1 MKKKPIGYKRTLL
14 FLLSLLL
21 FVQAGLFPLSEPVFA
36 AEAEQTE
43 ELLSE
48 PEELLLE
55 EEAPTGAQPEPAEP
69 VTEMPSQDPPAESE
83 PESPQQPESPEP
95 ATEIAEQEQP
105 AAPETETEGLLEEET
120 EPESREQGNGDGL
133 IEDPEAPQII
143 PGEEPEETVV
153 LQDATAVPDSAPAG
167 ITTFSLASYDGAFG
181 NQLDSVSRKFYD
193 ERVSYYVTGRAS
205 GSMTVE
211 YTAETS
217 PVTFEASVVEQE
229 NGTLVIDRTAQEYL
243 DFQDQVRF
251 SMQSS
256 VDAFLYDHPEIFW
269 FRGGSYS
276 YAPGKKYD
284 ESTGEWTGY
293 LAKLVYTP
301 GVAFSGAK
309 SLMGAYD
316 AALPQVAARIA
327 QEADDNGDGRCDDVE
342 LVRGIHDYL
351 CQTLYYDTAAYESY
365 QQTGDYR
372 IFCSAGAIL
381 PGTVGSGVVCEGYAK
396 GFKVLCDQ
404 LGIPCVLI
412 GGTVVQNNVREGHM
426 WNGVQIGGRWYLV
439 DATWDDKVDTIS
451 YQYFLA
457 GDTFGNRVSSGNFGG
472 SDPGGST
479 IFTYPYLETQGISYC
494 DTVAHIYEAVETAA
508 PACTTEGYTLYQCS
522 ACGASYKETVPALSH
537 DYQVQST
544 VAATCTAD
552 GYTVYACSRCGDT
565 YTGDAVSAL
574 GHDYRVQSTAAAA
587 CTAGGYTVYACS
599 RCADTYTGDTV
610 PALGHHYVQ
619 TADSATCT
627 SAGKLTYTCSRCK
640 ASYQTARAAYGHT
653 YVQGLCSRCGIGDTI
668 TKASVSSI
676 AKQGY
681 TGKAIKPSVKVSF
694 GGRTL
699 RQGTDY
705 TLAYRNNKKVGTA
718 QVTITGK
725 GKYRGTRT
733 LSFKIVKQSVASL
746 KYSRIS
752 DKTYNGKAQKPNV
765 TVKNGSLKLKKNK
778 DYTITY
784 SKNKN
789 IGKAVITIKGKGSY
803 NGKKK
808 LYFNIVP
815 KKTAL
820 TRVVSNTK
828 SRMGVNWKK
837 ISGVTGY
844 QIQYSTSSSFKNAK
858 TVTVKGKT
866 SRVIKNLKKGK
877 TYYVRVRTY
886 KTVDKVK
893 YYSGWCGKKKVK
905 IRKK

>member
-1 MKKKPIGYKRTLL
+1 MKKEIMGYKRTLL

-43 ELLSE
+43 ELLSA

-95 ATEIAEQEQP
+95 ATEIAEPEQP

-301 GVAFSGAK
+301 GVAFSGAE

-439 DATWDDKVDTIS
+439 DAT
-451 YQYFLA
+451 
-457 GDTFGNRVSSGNFGG
+457 
-472 SDPGGST
+472 
-479 IFTYPYLETQGISYC
+479 
-494 DTVAHIYEAVETAA
+494 
-508 PACTTEGYTLYQCS
+508 
-522 ACGASYKETVPALSH
+522 
-537 DYQVQST
+537 
-544 VAATCTAD
+544 
-552 GYTVYACSRCGDT
+552 
-565 YTGDAVSAL
+565 
-574 GHDYRVQSTAAAA
+574 
-587 CTAGGYTVYACS
+587 
-599 RCADTYTGDTV
+599 
-610 PALGHHYVQ
+610 
-619 TADSATCT
+619 
-627 SAGKLTYTCSRCK
+627 
-640 ASYQTARAAYGHT
+640 
-653 YVQGLCSRCGIGDTI
+653 
-668 TKASVSSI
+668 
-676 AKQGY
+676 
-681 TGKAIKPSVKVSF
+681 
-694 GGRTL
+694 
-699 RQGTDY
+699 
-705 TLAYRNNKKVGTA
+705 
-718 QVTITGK
+718 
-725 GKYRGTRT
+725 
-733 LSFKIVKQSVASL
+733 
-746 KYSRIS
+746 
-752 DKTYNGKAQKPNV
+752 
-765 TVKNGSLKLKKNK
+765 
-778 DYTITY
+778 
-784 SKNKN
+784 
-789 IGKAVITIKGKGSY
+789 
-803 NGKKK
+803 
-808 LYFNIVP
+808 
-815 KKTAL
+815 
-820 TRVVSNTK
+820 
-828 SRMGVNWKK
+828 
-837 ISGVTGY
+837 
-844 QIQYSTSSSFKNAK
+844 
-858 TVTVKGKT
+858 
-866 SRVIKNLKKGK
+866 
-877 TYYVRVRTY
+877 
-886 KTVDKVK
+886 
-893 YYSGWCGKKKVK
+893 
-905 IRKK
+905 